1 MSRTKGIALP
11 GKSMEEAT
19 RNAQR
24 DILPKS
30 PNSPKAVDTATVKS
44 GAEESPIVSE
54 PSHKDRNATHTDD
67 LQCLEA
73 GIDRY
78 TGIKEHGMSVWVVG
92 KVKVKLDELKFR
104 SRNTIGCRAFT
115 NVSSSL
121 SLRSTATSLSRCSR
135 TSRRPAML

>member
-19 RNAQR
+19 RNVQK
-24 DILPKS
+24 DFLSK
-30 PNSPKAVDTATVKS
+30 NPKAVDSATVKS
-44 GAEESPIVSE
+44 GTEESPSL
-54 PSHKDRNATHTDD
+54 SRLSSKDRTVTHTDD

-78 TGIKEHGMSVWVVG
+78 TDIKEHGMSVWVVG

-115 NVSSSL
+115 NAALEFVL
-121 SLRSTATSLSRCSR
+121 EKYGDELVK
-135 TSRRPAML
+135 MFKNK

>member
-19 RNAQR
+19 RNAQK
-24 DILPKS
+24 DFLSK
-30 PNSPKAVDTATVKS
+30 NPKAVDSATVKS
-44 GAEESPIVSE
+44 GTEESPIVSE
-54 PSHKDRNATHTDD
+54 PSHKDRNATHADD
-67 LQCLEA
+67 LQSLET

-115 NVSSSL
+115 NAALEFVL
-121 SLRSTATSLSRCSR
+121 DKYGNELVR
-135 TSRRPAML
+135 MFKNK

>member
-19 RNAQR
+19 RNAQK
-24 DILPKS
+24 DFLSK
-30 PNSPKAVDTATVKS
+30 NPKAVDSATVKS
-44 GAEESPIVSE
+44 GTEESPIVSE
-54 PSHKDRNATHTDD
+54 PSLRDRTATHTDD

-78 TGIKEHGMSVWVVG
+78 TSIKEHGMSVWVVG

-104 SRNTIGCRAFT
+104 SRNMIGCRAFT
-115 NVSSSL
+115 NAALEFVL
-121 SLRSTATSLSRCSR
+121 EKYGDELVK
-135 TSRRPAML
+135 MFKNK

>member
-19 RNAQR
+19 RNAQK
-24 DILPKS
+24 DFLSK
-30 PNSPKAVDTATVKS
+30 NPKAVDSATVKS
-44 GAEESPIVSE
+44 GTEEPPIVSE
-54 PSHKDRNATHTDD
+54 PSHRDRTATLTDD

-115 NVSSSL
+115 N
-121 SLRSTATSLSRCSR
+121 AK
-135 TSRRPAML
+135 

>member
-11 GKSMEEAT
+11 GNSMEEAT
-19 RNAQR
+19 RNAQK
-24 DILPKS
+24 DFLSK
-30 PNSPKAVDTATVKS
+30 NPKAVDSATVKG

-73 GIDRY
+73 GIGRY

-115 NVSSSL
+115 NAALEFVL
-121 SLRSTATSLSRCSR
+121 EKYGDELVK
-135 TSRRPAML
+135 MFKNK

>member
-19 RNAQR
+19 RNAQK
-24 DILPKS
+24 DFLTKDQ
-30 PNSPKAVDTATVKS
+30 KTVDTATVKS

-73 GIDRY
+73 GIGRY

-115 NVSSSL
+115 NAALEFVLEKYSDEL
-121 SLRSTATSLSRCSR
+121 VK
-135 TSRRPAML
+135 MFKNK

>member
-19 RNAQR
+19 RNAQK
-24 DILPKS
+24 DFLSK
-30 PNSPKAVDTATVKS
+30 NPKAVDSATVKS

-67 LQCLEA
+67 LQCLQA
-73 GIDRY
+73 GIGRY

-92 KVKVKLDELKFR
+92 KVKVKLNELKFR

-115 NVSSSL
+115 NAALEFVL
-121 SLRSTATSLSRCSR
+121 EKYADELVR
-135 TSRRPAML
+135 MFKNK

>member
-19 RNAQR
+19 RNAQK
-24 DILPKS
+24 DFLTKDQ
-30 PNSPKAVDTATVKS
+30 KTVDTATVKS

-67 LQCLEA
+67 LQCLET

-115 NVSSSL
+115 NAALEFVLEKYSDEL
-121 SLRSTATSLSRCSR
+121 VR
-135 TSRRPAML
+135 MFKNK

>member
-11 GKSMEEAT
+11 SKSMEEAT
-19 RNAQR
+19 RNAQK
-24 DILPKS
+24 DFLTKDQ
-30 PNSPKAVDTATVKS
+30 KTVDTATVKS

-67 LQCLEA
+67 LQCLET

-115 NVSSSL
+115 NAALEFVL
-121 SLRSTATSLSRCSR
+121 EKYGDELIR
-135 TSRRPAML
+135 MFKNK

>member
-11 GKSMEEAT
+11 GKSMEETT
-19 RNAQR
+19 RNAQK
-24 DILPKS
+24 DFMSK
-30 PNSPKAVDTATVKS
+30 NPKAVDSATVKS
-44 GAEESPIVSE
+44 GTEESPSF
-54 PSHKDRNATHTDD
+54 SRLSSKDRTATHTDD

-115 NVSSSL
+115 NAALEFVL
-121 SLRSTATSLSRCSR
+121 DKYGDELVR
-135 TSRRPAML
+135 MFKNK

>member
-19 RNAQR
+19 RNAQK
-24 DILPKS
+24 DFLTKDQ
-30 PNSPKAVDTATVKS
+30 KTVDTATVKS
-44 GAEESPIVSE
+44 GAEKSPIVSE
-54 PSHKDRNATHTDD
+54 PSHMDRNATHADD
-67 LQCLEA
+67 LQCLQA
-73 GIDRY
+73 GIGRY

-115 NVSSSL
+115 NAALEFVL
-121 SLRSTATSLSRCSR
+121 EKYGDELIR
-135 TSRRPAML
+135 MFKNK

>member
-19 RNAQR
+19 RNAQK
-24 DILPKS
+24 DFLSK
-30 PNSPKAVDTATVKS
+30 NPKAVDSATVKS

-73 GIDRY
+73 GIGRY

-115 NVSSSL
+115 NAALEFVLEKYSDEL
-121 SLRSTATSLSRCSR
+121 VK
-135 TSRRPAML
+135 MFKNK

>member
-19 RNAQR
+19 RNAQK
-24 DILPKS
+24 DFLSK
-30 PNSPKAVDTATVKS
+30 NPKAVDSATVKS
-44 GAEESPIVSE
+44 GTEESPIVSE
-54 PSHKDRNATHTDD
+54 PSLRDRTATHTDD

-73 GIDRY
+73 GIGRY

-115 NVSSSL
+115 NAALEFVLEKYGDELVKMFKSK
-121 SLRSTATSLSRCSR
+121 
-135 TSRRPAML
+135 

>member
-19 RNAQR
+19 RNAQK
-24 DILPKS
+24 DFMSK
-30 PNSPKAVDTATVKS
+30 NPKAVDTATVKS

-54 PSHKDRNATHTDD
+54 PSQKDRNATHTDD

-73 GIDRY
+73 GIGRY

-115 NVSSSL
+115 NAALKLVFE
-121 SLRSTATSLSRCSR
+121 
-135 TSRRPAML
+135 

>member
-19 RNAQR
+19 RNAQK
-24 DILPKS
+24 DFLSK
-30 PNSPKAVDTATVKS
+30 NPKAVDSETVKS

-54 PSHKDRNATHTDD
+54 PSHKDRNAMHTDD

-92 KVKVKLDELKFR
+92 MVKVKLDELKFR

-115 NVSSSL
+115 NAALEFVL
-121 SLRSTATSLSRCSR
+121 EKYGDKLVR
-135 TSRRPAML
+135 MFKNK

>member
-19 RNAQR
+19 RNAQK
-24 DILPKS
+24 DFLTKDQ
-30 PNSPKAVDTATVKS
+30 KTVDTATVKS

-54 PSHKDRNATHTDD
+54 PSHRDRNATHTDD

-115 NVSSSL
+115 NAALEFVL
-121 SLRSTATSLSRCSR
+121 EKYGDELVR
-135 TSRRPAML
+135 MFKNK

>member
-19 RNAQR
+19 RNAQK
-24 DILPKS
+24 DFLSK
-30 PNSPKAVDTATVKS
+30 SPKAVDSATVKS
-44 GAEESPIVSE
+44 GTEESPIVSE
-54 PSHKDRNATHTDD
+54 PSLRDRNATHTDD

-115 NVSSSL
+115 NAALEFVL
-121 SLRSTATSLSRCSR
+121 EKYGDELVR
-135 TSRRPAML
+135 MFKNK

>member
-19 RNAQR
+19 RNAQK
-24 DILPKS
+24 DFLSK
-30 PNSPKAVDTATVKS
+30 NPKAVDSATVKS
-44 GAEESPIVSE
+44 GAEESPVSE

-115 NVSSSL
+115 NAALEFVL
-121 SLRSTATSLSRCSR
+121 EKYGDELVK
-135 TSRRPAML
+135 MFKNK

>member
-19 RNAQR
+19 RNAQK
-24 DILPKS
+24 DFLSKNPKV
-30 PNSPKAVDTATVKS
+30 VDSATVKS
-44 GAEESPIVSE
+44 GTEESPIVSE
-54 PSHKDRNATHTDD
+54 PSLRDRTATHTDD

-73 GIDRY
+73 GIGRY

-115 NVSSSL
+115 NAALEFVL
-121 SLRSTATSLSRCSR
+121 EKYGDELVK
-135 TSRRPAML
+135 MFKNK

>member
-19 RNAQR
+19 RNAQK
-24 DILPKS
+24 DFMSK
-30 PNSPKAVDTATVKS
+30 NPKAVDTATVKS
-44 GAEESPIVSE
+44 GAEKSPVVSE

-67 LQCLEA
+67 LQCLQA
-73 GIDRY
+73 GMGRD
-78 TGIKEHGMSVWVVG
+78 TGIKGHGMSVWVVG

-115 NVSSSL
+115 NAALEFVL
-121 SLRSTATSLSRCSR
+121 EKYGDELVR
-135 TSRRPAML
+135 MFKNK

>member
-19 RNAQR
+19 RNAQK
-24 DILPKS
+24 DFLTKDQ
-30 PNSPKAVDTATVKS
+30 KTVDTATVKS

-67 LQCLEA
+67 LQCLET

-115 NVSSSL
+115 NAALEFVLEKYGDELVRMFKSK
-121 SLRSTATSLSRCSR
+121 
-135 TSRRPAML
+135 

>member
-19 RNAQR
+19 RNAQK
-24 DILPKS
+24 DFLSK
-30 PNSPKAVDTATVKS
+30 NPKAVDSATVKS
-44 GAEESPIVSE
+44 GTEESPIVSE

-73 GIDRY
+73 GIGRY
-78 TGIKEHGMSVWVVG
+78 TGIKEHGMSVWVVE

-115 NVSSSL
+115 NAALEFVL
-121 SLRSTATSLSRCSR
+121 DKYGDELVR
-135 TSRRPAML
+135 MFKNK

>member
-1 MSRTKGIALP
+1 MNRTKGIALP

-19 RNAQR
+19 RNAQK
-24 DILPKS
+24 DFLTKDQ
-30 PNSPKAVDTATVKS
+30 KTVDTATVKS
-44 GAEESPIVSE
+44 GAEKSPIVSE
-54 PSHKDRNATHTDD
+54 PSHRDRNATHTDD

-73 GIDRY
+73 GIGRY

-115 NVSSSL
+115 NAALEFVL
-121 SLRSTATSLSRCSR
+121 EKYGDELVR
-135 TSRRPAML
+135 MFKNK

>member
-19 RNAQR
+19 RNAQK
-24 DILPKS
+24 DFLSK
-30 PNSPKAVDTATVKS
+30 NPKAVDSATVKS

-67 LQCLEA
+67 LQCLQA
-73 GIDRY
+73 GIGRY

-115 NVSSSL
+115 NAALEFVLEKYSDEL
-121 SLRSTATSLSRCSR
+121 VK
-135 TSRRPAML
+135 MFKNK

>member
-19 RNAQR
+19 RNAQK
-24 DILPKS
+24 DFLTKDQ
-30 PNSPKAVDTATVKS
+30 KTVDTATVKS

-67 LQCLEA
+67 LQCLET

-104 SRNTIGCRAFT
+104 SRNTIGSRAFT
-115 NVSSSL
+115 NAALEFVL
-121 SLRSTATSLSRCSR
+121 EKYGDELVR
-135 TSRRPAML
+135 MFKNK

>member
-19 RNAQR
+19 RNAQK
-24 DILPKS
+24 DFLTKDQ
-30 PNSPKAVDTATVKS
+30 KTVDTATVKS

-115 NVSSSL
+115 NAALEFVIDKYGDEL
-121 SLRSTATSLSRCSR
+121 VR
-135 TSRRPAML
+135 MFKNK

>member
-1 MSRTKGIALP
+1 MNQSKGIALP

-19 RNAQR
+19 RNVQKG
-24 DILPKS
+24 ILPK
-30 PNSPKAVDTATVKS
+30 SPKAVDTATAKS
-44 GAEESPIVSE
+44 EAEKSPSASG
-54 PSHKDRNATHTDD
+54 PSTKNKSATHTDD
-67 LQCLEA
+67 LQCLQD

-115 NVSSSL
+115 NAALEFVLEKYGDELVKMFKSK
-121 SLRSTATSLSRCSR
+121 
-135 TSRRPAML
+135 